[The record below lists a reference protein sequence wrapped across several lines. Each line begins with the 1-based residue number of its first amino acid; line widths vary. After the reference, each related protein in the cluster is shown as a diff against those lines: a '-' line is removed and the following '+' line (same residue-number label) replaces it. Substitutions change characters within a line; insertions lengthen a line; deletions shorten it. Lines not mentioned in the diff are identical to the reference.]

1 MATRMRKKDANGIF
15 ALIVIGGIVWLFT
28 KFTELVGGFDNL
40 VWVGVSIFAVIV
52 VFWILSSL
60 NSKRK
65 TVEKRKRLMDKYGD
79 EVVVNNIMTNS
90 VWIGQ
95 NLHQLIDSRGQA
107 EDVDVKVLKTKKKEI
122 WKYGHQGG
130 NRYRLRITI
139 ENGIVVGWDSK

>member
-1 MATRMRKKDANGIF
+1 MAKRMRKKDANGIF

-28 KFTELVGGFDNL
+28 KFTELVGNFDNL
-40 VWVGVSIFAVIV
+40 VWVGVSIFAVFV
-52 VFWILSSL
+52 VLWILSSL

-65 TVEKRKRLMDKYGD
+65 TEEKIRRLMDKYGD

-130 NRYRLRITI
+130 NRYRLRVTI